1 MSLKIRNALNRDM
14 PAIVQMIGEFQ
25 LDYENLQP
33 QQFIVVEDGDV
44 MVGFGRL
51 QTYPDATDLGCV
63 GVLHERRRQGIGKLI
78 VDELIRRGPS
88 RALDHNGY
96 ARVLPADWL
105 RRGRRCARLPSGT
118 SWSASAT
125 SPGDG
130 SSRCTW
136 SRSSCQHSVISCQPA
151 IGFSHQHA

>member
-1 MSLKIRNALNRDM
+1 MSLKIRNAQNRDM

-51 QTYPDATDLGCV
+51 QPYPDATDLGCV

-78 VDELIRRGPS
+78 VDELIRRGPDELWITTDMPEYFRPLGFTEAGAVPPS
-88 RALDHNGY
+88 IQQKLER
-96 ARVLPADWL
+96 L
-105 RRGRRCARLPSGT
+105 RDFARGRVVAMHLIKRPAV
-118 SWSASAT
+118 
-125 SPGDG
+125 SP
-130 SSRCTW
+130 C
-136 SRSSCQHSVISCQPA
+136 
-151 IGFSHQHA
+151 